1 MEFTDT
7 GTLRLRMET
16 NDFDKQQAELNN
28 QAKIYKNKLREIEKQ
43 LGKNSAEYKK
53 TKADLDAVRKSQ
65 EELTKSLKQ
74 MDTSKMTFQQL
85 QNYAKQLS
93 KELKSMVPGS
103 AQANAQLKKIGEAE
117 AQVKKVTDQARKLH
131 EEAAG
136 LAKPGLWSSIKDY
149 MANAFSIAGVQMLL
163 DMFVRFAKSAVAGAA
178 EIDDAFG
185 DVRKTTGMTT
195 QECL

>member
-28 QAKIYKNKLREIEKQ
+28 QAKIYKNELKKIEKQ

-53 TKADLDAVRKSQ
+53 TKADLDAVRKSH

-85 QNYAKQLS
+85 QNYVKQLS
-93 KELKSMVPGS
+93 KELKSMVPDS
-103 AQANAQLKKIGEAE
+103 AQANAQLKK
-117 AQVKKVTDQARKLH
+117 VTDQARKLRK
-131 EEAAG
+131 EAAG
-136 LAKPGLWSSIKDY
+136 LAKPGLWSSIKDC
-149 MANAFSIAGVQMLL
+149 MSNAFSIAGVQVLL
-163 DMFVRFAKSAVAGAA
+163 DMFVRFAKSAVVGAA